1 MGLIMETMPSIKST
15 SYPDRAARDFNEW
28 QQDLLWERDLERL
41 LEDFKRSIG
50 EKVRAAYYDRKK

>member
-1 MGLIMETMPSIKST
+1 MPSIKST
-15 SYPDRAARDFNEW
+15 SYPDRASRDFNEW